1 MGHAEQ
7 AQLVDSRS
15 FDSDQCIRRLRITV
29 YQGVAPKVSM
39 GPYWPTH
46 KRRALSKPV
55 RWTGWQT
62 MPESWDWIT
71 DGCTR
76 QQAITRLEAA

>member
-1 MGHAEQ
+1 MNSNA
-7 AQLVDSRS
+7 RS
-15 FDSDQCIRRLRITV
+15 LQTL
-29 YQGVAPKVSM
+29 GV
-39 GPYWPTH
+39 
-46 KRRALSKPV
+46 SKPV